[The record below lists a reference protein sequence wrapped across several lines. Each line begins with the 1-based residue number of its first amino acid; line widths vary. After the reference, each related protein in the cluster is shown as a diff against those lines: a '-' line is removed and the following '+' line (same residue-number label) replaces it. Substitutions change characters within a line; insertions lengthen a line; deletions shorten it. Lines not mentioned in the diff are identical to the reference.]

1 MSLDD
6 QYLAFQDA
14 MLNPPPAPP
23 INVDAVEQQVGG
35 DLSTDG
41 AAPAPAPT
49 PAPAPAP
56 VTVDPVENM
65 VANPSSAYPD
75 GLPSLTN
82 RTPSKREDV
91 RFNTIEYLMG
101 NHGLDLYKARRMSEQ
116 LWGNPDGD
124 FSNTL
129 FGMGLSDFLGGEYVF
144 GVDDGVR
151 QVKQGLETGSA
162 ADVAIGSAVAGLS
175 SLEGIPLAGAGVKV
189 ARKAMTSDA
198 VQDFFSNAV
207 TRFNNNQSPIPVGMS
222 IEDAGKGA
230 LVPAQAA
237 PAAQGSRA
245 HKVPHQ
251 LLVVGTG
258 EKPLTPVT
266 QSFSP
271 ANKQA
276 NIENI
281 TTTKLNH
288 PEALAS
294 ESNWNLAMQDSLG
307 GDFTVAAPQQA
318 IAYVSN
324 PQMVAD
330 KISKLTPELK
340 VGVDKGFAHVEII
353 KNIYQSGNA
362 DERMTGN
369 LFTWGI
375 LSRGAGPVQQ
385 EAAFI
390 DIIDAAAPFIDA
402 AIGGKFD
409 AKMLTLWEQK
419 IGKFG
424 DVNNLPEGSPARQVT
439 MNVNAAGKLLMELS
453 KPHATGGTNLSVLH
467 NMISDFDL
475 SGPQVRRSF
484 MEMTDKAGIDNKV
497 VSFTLLVS
505 GRNDLLVM
513 DRIQSR
519 HLWDDGRYEGKNIY
533 DGFAKEGSTA
543 KEGLHGVMRGP
554 RGLLLTEMLEDGMKN
569 SVAEGYRLAG
579 REGEGSLGRFP
590 WESWVIEG
598 EQVVSH
604 DTLAAIPTGN
614 PIGHSVTEGKRGTFS
629 SGTRYIRGEKAS
641 VIEYPLSDG
650 SVVYLSPPRQKEF
663 EAFIKNPKNGIVPKG
678 FKVSQATEVPW
689 YELPGINREKL
700 DDAARQYE
708 NAGPDGTIQSGS

>member
-41 AAPAPAPT
+41 AAPA

-91 RFNTIEYLMG
+91 RFNTIEYLME

-116 LWGNPDGD
+116 LWGNPDE
-124 FSNTL
+124 FNSTAL
-129 FGMGLSDFLGGEYVF
+129 GLGIADFLGGAYVF
-144 GVDDGVR
+144 GVDEGVR

-189 ARKAMTSDA
+189 GRKALTSDA

-318 IAYVSN
+318 IAYV
-324 PQMVAD
+324 
-330 KISKLTPELK
+330 
-340 VGVDKGFAHVEII
+340 
-353 KNIYQSGNA
+353 
-362 DERMTGN
+362 
-369 LFTWGI
+369 
-375 LSRGAGPVQQ
+375 
-385 EAAFI
+385 
-390 DIIDAAAPFIDA
+390 
-402 AIGGKFD
+402 
-409 AKMLTLWEQK
+409 
-419 IGKFG
+419 
-424 DVNNLPEGSPARQVT
+424 
-439 MNVNAAGKLLMELS
+439 
-453 KPHATGGTNLSVLH
+453 
-467 NMISDFDL
+467 
-475 SGPQVRRSF
+475 
-484 MEMTDKAGIDNKV
+484 
-497 VSFTLLVS
+497 
-505 GRNDLLVM
+505 
-513 DRIQSR
+513 
-519 HLWDDGRYEGKNIY
+519 
-533 DGFAKEGSTA
+533 
-543 KEGLHGVMRGP
+543 
-554 RGLLLTEMLEDGMKN
+554 
-569 SVAEGYRLAG
+569 
-579 REGEGSLGRFP
+579 
-590 WESWVIEG
+590 
-598 EQVVSH
+598 
-604 DTLAAIPTGN
+604 
-614 PIGHSVTEGKRGTFS
+614 
-629 SGTRYIRGEKAS
+629 
-641 VIEYPLSDG
+641 
-650 SVVYLSPPRQKEF
+650 
-663 EAFIKNPKNGIVPKG
+663 
-678 FKVSQATEVPW
+678 
-689 YELPGINREKL
+689 
-700 DDAARQYE
+700 
-708 NAGPDGTIQSGS
+708 